1 MRVLLFALLGL
12 IGGAL
17 AGGIVGIAAGL
28 AWTTL
33 FHTSCFE
40 GYCAMLVFFAF
51 LPGGAAI
58 GAIVGAAVLG
68 SMAAGRQRRARQNGG
83 AT

>member
-1 MRVLLFALLGL
+1 
-12 IGGAL
+12 
-17 AGGIVGIAAGL
+17 
-28 AWTTL
+28 
-33 FHTSCFE
+33 
-40 GYCAMLVFFAF
+40 MLVFFAF

-68 SMAAGRQRRARQNGG
+68 SMAAGRARRARRSGG

>member
-1 MRVLLFALLGL
+1 MRILLFALLGL
-12 IGGAL
+12 VGGAI
-17 AGGIVGIAAGL
+17 AGGIIGVGAGL
-28 AWTTL
+28 AWTTI

-68 SMAAGRQRRARQNGG
+68 SMAAGRARRARQNV
-83 AT
+83 A

>member
-1 MRVLLFALLGL
+1 MRILLFALLGL
-12 IGGAL
+12 IGGAI
-17 AGGIVGIAAGL
+17 AGGVIGVGAGL
-28 AWTTL
+28 AWTTV
-33 FHTSCFE
+33 FQTTCFE

-68 SMAAGRQRRARQNGG
+68 SMAARRARRARQNV
-83 AT
+83 A

>member
-1 MRVLLFALLGL
+1 MRILLFALLGL
-12 IGGAL
+12 VGGA
-17 AGGIVGIAAGL
+17 IVGGVIGVGAGL
-28 AWTTL
+28 AWTTV
-33 FHTSCFE
+33 FQTSCFE

-68 SMAAGRQRRARQNGG
+68 SMAARRARQNV
-83 AT
+83 A